1 MEGELATCRRRVND
15 FLQALQASS
24 LLFKPMHPCDQI
36 LDGAPEPIEAPH
48 HERVTFTHEVLDL
61 PQPRA
66 ISHGTA
72 DPVDNDPFTTRLLQG
87 VLLKVEMLLVRGDAC
102 VSDVHKEACQNVKK
116 RIGNQVYL
124 NVVFL
129 LGLLP
134 QFGLTRNRKR
144 ARRPQEKKRS
154 FSCPEPMLY
163 MPTRSDV
170 KRIP

>member
-48 HERVTFTHEVLDL
+48 HERATFTHDVLDL

-72 DPVDNDPFTTRLLQG
+72 DSVDNDPLTTRLLQG

-102 VSDVHKEACQNVKK
+102 VSDVHTEACQNVKK

-129 LGLLP
+129 LDLLP
-134 QFGLTRNRKR
+134 HFGLTRNRKW
-144 ARRPQEKKRS
+144 AKRRSGKETRVS
-154 FSCPEPMLY
+154 F
-163 MPTRSDV
+163 T
-170 KRIP
+170 IPNAAIDHRD